1 MAGHR
6 VKEPHWSGVF
16 YIPKKDEEILRK
28 GLKCKTLPRA
38 DVEKMLKEE
47 CGDRLKPIVCKG
59 PRRGGP
65 KLPLTET
72 VPIIFNSIE
81 FI

>member
-1 MAGHR
+1 MALKDL
-6 VKEPHWSGVF
+6 KEPHWSGVF
-16 YIPKKDEEILRK
+16 YIPKKDEEVLRK

-38 DVEKMLKEE
+38 EVEKMLKEE
-47 CGDRLKPIVCKG
+47 YGDKLKPIVCKG